1 MSSAR
6 RFAMFAALICMVG
19 VTLAACGDSPTAT
32 TPPAAATSTT
42 ATTATSTTA
51 PASSDV
57 QEVQLTTKEWEIIPG
72 NVTVNAGKVR
82 FIVTNAGTMSH
93 NLTILLNGDVIGA
106 TPTFSP
112 GDSPKI
118 IEVDLQP
125 GTYDMICSLPG
136 HAARGQQGTI
146 TVK

>member
-1 MSSAR
+1 MYKFISSIK
-6 RFAMFAALICMVG
+6 RFAMLAVLVCMVSI
-19 VTLAACGDSPTAT
+19 TLAACGDSPTAT
-32 TPPAAATSTT
+32 TPPPPATSTT
-42 ATTATSTTA
+42 AA
-51 PASSDV
+51 ASSGV
-57 QEVQLTTKEWEIIPG
+57 QEVQLTTKEWQITPS
-72 NVTVNAGKVR
+72 NVNVKAGKVR

-112 GDSPKI
+112 SEGTMTF
-118 IEVDLQP
+118 EVDLQP

-136 HAARGQQGTI
+136 HAVRGQKGTI